1 MAEKKDTFQLEAA
14 FKEFENIIS
23 KLESEEVSLKE
34 SLTLYG
40 EGAKLL
46 VECKEELSG
55 IEKEIIVIE
64 EHLEQGEME

>member
-1 MAEKKDTFQLEAA
+1 MAEKKDTFQLEEA
-14 FKEFENIIS
+14 FKELETIIS

-34 SLTLYG
+34 SLALYG

-46 VECKEELSG
+46 SACKEELSG

-64 EHLEQGEME
+64 DNLEQGKLE

>member
-1 MAEKKDTFQLEAA
+1 MAEKKDTFQLEEA
-14 FKEFENIIS
+14 FKELETIIS

-34 SLTLYG
+34 SLALYG

-46 VECKEELSG
+46 SACKEEFSG

-64 EHLEQGEME
+64 DNLEQGKLE